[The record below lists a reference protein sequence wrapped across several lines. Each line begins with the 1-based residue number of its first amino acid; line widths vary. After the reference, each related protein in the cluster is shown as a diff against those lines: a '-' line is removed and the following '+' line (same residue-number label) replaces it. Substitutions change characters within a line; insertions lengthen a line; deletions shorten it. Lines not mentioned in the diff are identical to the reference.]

1 MKILV
6 TGYSGQL
13 GYDMVRELLGRG
25 FNKEDILTPTSKEMN
40 LTDKESVHN
49 IVTNFKPDI
58 IVHCAAWT
66 KVDLAEDEKEACLNV
81 NGLGTKY
88 LVEAASMIDSSI
100 IVISSDYVF
109 DGKKDGIYDVND
121 VRNPQNVYGESKVL
135 AENYALTYGKSFVVR
150 TSWVFGI
157 NGGNFV
163 KTMLKLSETKEEL
176 SVVSDQVGSP
186 TYTVDLAKFLADLS
200 LTNQYGIYHATNEG
214 FCSWAE
220 FAKYIFETNS
230 KKVRVKDISTKDYSQ
245 KANRPLNSRLSKE
258 CITDIGLEK
267 LPTWQDAVL
276 RYNEE
281 LKMEMIKK

>member
-1 MKILV
+1 MKVLV

-13 GYDMVRELLGRG
+13 GFDVVRELLTRG
-25 FNKEDILTPTSKEMN
+25 FKKEDILTPSSKEMN
-40 LTDKESVHN
+40 LTDEESVHN
-49 IVTNFKPDI
+49 VVNNFKPDVI
-58 IVHCAAWT
+58 IHCAAWT

-88 LVEAASMIDSSI
+88 LVEAASTVDSSI

-109 DGKKDGIYDVND
+109 DGKKDGIYNVND

-135 AENYALTYGKSFVVR
+135 TENYALTYGKSFVVR

-163 KTMLKLSETKEEL
+163 KTMLKLSETKNEL

-186 TYTVDLAKFLADLS
+186 TYTVDLAKFLVDLS

-220 FAKYIFETNS
+220 FAKYIFETNG
-230 KKVRVKDISTKDYSQ
+230 KKVLVKDIPTKEYSQ
-245 KANRPLNSRLSKE
+245 KAVRPLNSRLNKD

-267 LPTWQDAVL
+267 LPTWQDAIQ
-276 RYNEE
+276 RYNKE

>member
-1 MKILV
+1 MKVLV

-13 GYDMVRELLGRG
+13 GYDVVRELLARG

-40 LTDKESVHN
+40 LTDEESVHN
-49 IVTNFKPDI
+49 VVTNFKPDVI
-58 IVHCAAWT
+58 IHCAAWT

-88 LVEAASMIDSSI
+88 LVEAASMVDSSI

-109 DGKKDGIYDVND
+109 DGKKDGIYNVND

-135 AENYALTYGKSFVVR
+135 TENYALTYGKSFVVR

-186 TYTVDLAKFLADLS
+186 TYTVDLAKFLVDLS
-200 LTNQYGIYHATNEG
+200 LTDQYGIYHATNEG

-220 FAKYIFETNS
+220 FAKYIFETNG
-230 KKVRVKDISTKDYSQ
+230 KKVRVKDIPTKDYPQ
-245 KANRPLNSRLSKE
+245 KATRPLNSRLNKE
-258 CITDIGLEK
+258 CITNIGLDK
-267 LPTWQDAVL
+267 LPTWQDAIL
-276 RYNEE
+276 RYNKE